1 MKKTNFLLGGAFLLV
16 ALFTTSCDKLMS
28 KLDNPVSPYLE
39 LEQTTANLEYGQSIT
54 IKPTSI
60 NDQNPIYTYESLNPE
75 IATVDEAT
83 GVVTAVDYEGEA
95 TIVAKIAA
103 TENYQAAQTEF
114 KVTIDTPEEKTPL
127 SFEAVEDCKIT
138 VKFLGNPGLEKPI
151 VAISNGV
158 KQEITETTEIEVVK
172 GQKVRFFSENAATAK
187 GYDNNLVTILA
198 NEKECYIYGNVMS
211 MVTPA
216 GSEFKD
222 NTAFTANY
230 ALAGLFYKPSGYSN
244 KIISHPTKK
253 LVLPATTL
261 TDYCY
266 DNLFNGCS
274 SLDAAPELPAEEMKE
289 SCYFSMFKN
298 CKALTKAPAL
308 PATTLASSCY
318 REMFNGCGKLKSAQ
332 DILPAQE
339 LGSNSYYRMFYN
351 CIALEKAP
359 NIKATQSAY
368 RACYQMFYGCSEL
381 TTPPTQLPKTLS
393 TSGQDFYQMFQN
405 CINLMTAPT
414 LPADRL
420 SGQCYRGMFYGCSS
434 LKETPYL
441 PAETLVTRCYQDMFN
456 GCSSLN
462 TVHCN
467 AKTGMNPDN
476 VTSNWLNGIASE
488 GTFYKNSETSVVTS
502 GNDGWRKDNVGGI
515 PAGWTVVNAD

>member
-1 MKKTNFLLGGAFLLV
+1 MKKTNFLLGGALLLV

-103 TENYQAAQTEF
+103 TENYQAGQTEF

-187 GYDNNLVTILA
+187 NYDNNLVTILA

-253 LVLPATTL
+253 LLLPATTL

-274 SLDAAPELPAEEMKE
+274 ILDAGPEILPATALTASCYYGMFKGCKKLKKAPTISATQMVGSAACRQMFYQCEALTTAPALNVTSINSNCYQQMFYGCTSLTTAPEKLPAENLYNQCYASMFQGCTSLATVSANMLPAETLNSNCYNQMFRDCTSLTSAPELPA
-289 SCYFSMFKN
+289 
-298 CKALTKAPAL
+298 LTANV
-308 PATTLASSCY
+308 SNCY
-318 REMFNGCGKLKSAQ
+318 R
-332 DILPAQE
+332 
-339 LGSNSYYRMFYN
+339 
-351 CIALEKAP
+351 
-359 NIKATQSAY
+359 
-368 RACYQMFYGCSEL
+368 QMFYGCTNLNYVKCLATKRNS
-381 TTPPTQLPKTLS
+381 S
-393 TSGQDFYQMFQN
+393 TYQ
-405 CINLMTAPT
+405 
-414 LPADRL
+414 
-420 SGQCYRGMFYGCSS
+420 
-434 LKETPYL
+434 
-441 PAETLVTRCYQDMFN
+441 
-456 GCSSLN
+456 
-462 TVHCN
+462 
-467 AKTGMNPDN
+467 
-476 VTSNWLNGIASE
+476 WLEGVAAS
-488 GTFYKNSETSVVTS
+488 GTFVKNSEMGTQTTS
-502 GNDGWRKDNVGGI
+502 GNNIWQLGNSQGI